1 MSKEVHY
8 SVHTLLYKDN
18 KPTNLY
24 VNCDGIKND
33 FEAIDIAESMLA
45 QYNEYI
51 TEYNRENDSHY
62 KCSVVI
68 FKHDGDNYDIFWLKN
83 SIHWMEGARYEKI
96 PYLA

>member
-1 MSKEVHY
+1 MSKEVYY

-24 VNCDGIKND
+24 LNCDGIKND

-51 TEYNRENDSHY
+51 TEYNRENDANY
-62 KCSVVI
+62 KCSVAI
-68 FKHDGDNYDIFWLKN
+68 FKHEGGVYDIFWLEN
-83 SIHWMEGARYEKI
+83 SIHWMKGAR
-96 PYLA
+96 